1 LNGIKG
7 KFGVYKN
14 TYDGIEVG
22 MGVFYAIKNAKG
34 YIVLSMISTSV
45 FDKYSAKA
53 DAVLN
58 SFTITGK
65 SDPQFTIIKPVGI
78 TITKVT
84 MGDKMQ
90 GKDKITSQTS
100 KFYPDSENMYTVFEW
115 EGNGNGKQLIIRW
128 VYKDQNVLIDEVAY
142 NMPDQN
148 AGVSNSSLSIPD
160 DGWPIGTYAVEF
172 WIDGVQQK
180 SVPFKVVEKQ
190 STVKG
195 GLIGTITISN
205 GNIKTVTI
213 EGRDSYNFKL
223 GKVTNN
229 HDDDVLN
236 EPWCTKQPGICGN
249 WVLTGKS
256 KMEDVTSPPASGYIS
271 DKAGYVDCQ
280 PMPLNNV
287 AVFKL
292 KDGTYA
298 KFLIIKDNYTKDDSR
313 QMPCQHELTVLIEY
327 PAF

>member
-1 LNGIKG
+1 MNGIKG